1 MLPRLDS
8 KLVTNWIIVTLAASI
23 GALLYAPIQYWA
35 ALQPSRVFHGELWRL
50 FTWPFVETGPITLVI
65 TCLSIYKFGGELV
78 VRWGERRLQR
88 FMAQVLLAA
97 GVVTCL
103 LAMIAGAQYLRRF
116 GGFAVMNVLVIAWAR
131 QFPERKMLVYNL
143 VAFSGQRLVNVT
155 CGIVIVLA
163 IATSPVWMAPELSAC
178 AFAALYPRSLLRR

>member
-1 MLPRLDS
+1 
-8 KLVTNWIIVTLAASI
+8 VTNWIIVTLAASI
-23 GALLYAPIQYWA
+23 VALLHPPLQYWA

-50 FTWPFVETGPITLVI
+50 FTWPFVETGPIMLVV

-97 GVVTCL
+97 GVITCL
-103 LAMIAGAQYLRRF
+103 LAMLVGAQYLRRL
-116 GGFAVMNVLVIAWAR
+116 GGIAVMNVLVIAWAR
-131 QFPERKMLVYNL
+131 QFPERTLVLYNL

-155 CGIVIVLA
+155 CGIVILLA
-163 IATSPVWMAPELSAC
+163 LATSPVWLAPELVAC
-178 AFAALYPRSLLRR
+178 GFAALYPRSWLRR